1 MKNSFTLLEII
12 LTILISS
19 IVIINSTYLSKELF
33 ETNKDIQNMEI
44 LKLDLLSSKIFLQK
58 NNTDLEKNLT
68 YNNDT
73 IYFKKNILLQDVS
86 DFNIS
91 KKDKY
96 YEISLE
102 LKEKAKEIWK
112 ISL

>member
-68 YNNDT
+68 YKNDT

-102 LKEKAKEIWK
+102 LNEKAKEIWK